1 MKKYYT
7 LFALI
12 LLAVQLIIA
21 APALQF
27 AELGD
32 VKLFSEEILEDCR
45 MGYRIIGT
53 PNEEASN
60 YILYPTW
67 HAGTSEHV
75 YGLVSKYNFVDTS
88 SYCIILVDALGNG
101 VSSSPSNSQT
111 QTGETFPEIRVID
124 MARCIKGVLDHLEIE
139 HVHAVV
145 GGSMGSIQ
153 GFELICEY
161 PDLADKAVLYV
172 SSPRN
177 SAYDIIR
184 RRAALEI
191 VEMGRKY
198 DIPQEEY
205 MKAVRLTQSVN
216 GKSPEFYSIEMS
228 HTEAESHIA
237 KFDNYTPGIYPADN
251 FYCQTKALSTHDI
264 SWRDDYDMEKTAKRI
279 KTDVF
284 IIVNK
289 QDHTVSPWESLNLAK
304 MIKAKTLVLNN
315 NHGHLGIS
323 YEIERVRKAMDRFL
337 KK

>member
-1 MKKYYT
+1 M
-7 LFALI
+7 
-12 LLAVQLIIA
+12 
-21 APALQF
+21 
-27 AELGD
+27 
-32 VKLFSEEILEDCR
+32 
-45 MGYRIIGT
+45 
-53 PNEEASN
+53 
-60 YILYPTW
+60 
-67 HAGTSEHV
+67 
-75 YGLVSKYNFVDTS
+75 
-88 SYCIILVDALGNG
+88 
-101 VSSSPSNSQT
+101 
-111 QTGETFPEIRVID
+111 
-124 MARCIKGVLDHLEIE
+124 
-139 HVHAVV
+139 
-145 GGSMGSIQ
+145 GSMQ

-205 MKAVRLTQSVN
+205 MKAVRLTQSMN
-216 GKSPEFYSIEMS
+216 GKSPEYYSREMS
-228 HTEAESHIA
+228 HTEANDHIA
-237 KFDNYTPGIYPADN
+237 IFDNYSPGIYPADN

-264 SWRDDYDMEKTAKRI
+264 SWRDNYDMEKTAKRI

-289 QDHTVSPWESLNLAK
+289 QDHTVSPWESLALAET
-304 MIKAKTLVLNN
+304 IKAKTLVLDNN
-315 NHGHLGIS
+315 RGHLGIS